1 MYKRVL
7 TKTAGCVNRAER
19 WHTLNTEN
27 SPVWGSLSHASDGTP
42 RSSFLMKR
50 WINYVMFSSLWLIA
64 DNDVW
69 EVCQT
74 GEHTGLPSVVGPRS
88 GCVHLTNE
96 MSHGEDG
103 ATKRSLQTNSP
114 PALDCTNSP
123 KFREELAWPAN
134 WPHHSQGSFFRGV
147 FGCGQTARSGL
158 AQQRCHL

>member
-7 TKTAGCVNRAER
+7 TKPASCVDGAER
-19 WHTLNTEN
+19 WDTLNAEI
-27 SPVWGSLSHASDGTP
+27 SPVWGRLSHAGDGTP
-42 RSSFLMKR
+42 LSSFLMKR
-50 WINYVMFSSLWLIA
+50 WINYVMFSSLCLIA

-158 AQQRCHL
+158 ARQRCHL

>member
-1 MYKRVL
+1 MAHFEHRNV
-7 TKTAGCVNRAER
+7 TSGR
-19 WHTLNTEN
+19 
-27 SPVWGSLSHASDGTP
+27 GSQPHASECTP
-42 RSSFLMKR
+42 LPSLLMKS

-74 GEHTGLPSVVGPRS
+74 GEHTGLPSAAGPRS

-103 ATKRSLQTNSP
+103 ATRATKRSLQTNSP

-123 KFREELAWPAN
+123 KFREEVAWPAKLTTSLGGFIFQRGI
-134 WPHHSQGSFFRGV
+134 WLWGDSLVRFGPAAVPFVVQGG
-147 FGCGQTARSGL
+147 
-158 AQQRCHL
+158 